1 MLININYIYV
11 VNSKILNDMK
21 KSIFSALCL
30 VLLATTTQNA
40 WGESYSTG
48 TIPSSGWDKSGG
60 NMTMSNI
67 EWAYSSSTY
76 IAQNNGNI
84 QIGSKNNPQTSN
96 WTIQTPISNFG
107 QSIKITAISI
117 TAYTTATTATYDISV
132 NGSSVKSG
140 SLTTSSKTYSVSNL
154 SITSGDIVITLKGSN
169 NSKAMYLS
177 SITVT
182 YETGSTGTTVYLG
195 LFLAAFV
202 AVRACV
208 RRVEC
213 LYATFHHIIMSKIDF
228 RSVHFAKECFVC
240 FLFLVLCCFCR

>member
-1 MLININYIYV
+1 
-11 VNSKILNDMK
+11 
-21 KSIFSALCL
+21 
-30 VLLATTTQNA
+30 
-40 WGESYSTG
+40 
-48 TIPSSGWDKSGG
+48 
-60 NMTMSNI
+60 MSNI

-182 YETGSTGTTVYLG
+182 YETGSTPTTLYLG
-195 LFLAAFV
+195 QEMELFWNPARRFAVFGTPPV
-202 AVRACV
+202 ASLLVPFKRGQCFFLRAEAILLCGLPFLRGV
-208 RRVEC
+208 PVGRRVWNFNFVRKTLRFLEPHPSRC
-213 LYATFHHIIMSKIDF
+213 GF
-228 RSVHFAKECFVC
+228 RTPPEK
-240 FLFLVLCCFCR
+240 LCSF